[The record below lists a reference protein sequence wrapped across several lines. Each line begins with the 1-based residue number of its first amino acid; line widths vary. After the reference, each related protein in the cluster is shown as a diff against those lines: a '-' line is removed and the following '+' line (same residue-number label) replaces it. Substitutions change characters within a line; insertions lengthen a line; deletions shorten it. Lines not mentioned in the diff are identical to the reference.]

1 MNWLNQVKAL
11 FVCLFYLATLLQ
23 LRVNNNPCPRKRMQI
38 NLHKIDQFWDTNK
51 QRGGGGRGGVSNR
64 MRSQLTTAT
73 IQLRKFEDNES
84 SNLKGVS

>member
-1 MNWLNQVKAL
+1 
-11 FVCLFYLATLLQ
+11 
-23 LRVNNNPCPRKRMQI
+23 MQI

-64 MRSQLTTAT
+64 MRSQLTTAP
-73 IQLRKFEDNES
+73 IQLRTFEDNES

>member
-1 MNWLNQVKAL
+1 
-11 FVCLFYLATLLQ
+11 
-23 LRVNNNPCPRKRMQI
+23 MQI

-64 MRSQLTTAT
+64 MRSQLTTAP
-73 IQLRKFEDNES
+73 ILLRTFEDNES